1 MLARIRVKMDSI
13 CLFLRPYAKSSKILF
28 FGGADKSLEQAI
40 SAMLLVNE
48 GIIRQLRI
56 QFLP

>member
-13 CLFLRPYAKSSKILF
+13 CLFLRPYAKSGKILF